1 MFTKL
6 CWRHWFLAVAM
17 LGLVQTPSMA
27 DDAKKAGEVAAI
39 GEGAFEMPVPEGW
52 LRKEPK
58 VRIIEHEFE
67 VSAAEGDEKP
77 GRVTIMGAGGSIDDN
92 IARWAGQFSQPD
104 GSETS
109 DKLKTRKATV
119 AGQDVTYVDIRGT
132 YEDKAGPFV
141 PGPGVKREHYRML
154 AAIISTKKAGNYF
167 IKFYGPENTITGQEA
182 NFMKMVEGL
191 KSKG

>member
-1 MFTKL
+1 MPTKL
-6 CWRHWFLAVAM
+6 CWRCLFLVVAAA
-17 LGLVQTPSMA
+17 GLVQATA
-27 DDAKKAGEVAAI
+27 RAEDAKKEAQVVAI
-39 GEGAFEMPVPEGW
+39 GEGAFEMPVADGW
-52 LRKEPK
+52 VRKEPK

-67 VSAAEGDEKP
+67 VPPAAGDEKP

-104 GSETS
+104 GSETG

-119 AGQDVTYVDIRGT
+119 AGQDVTFVDIRGT

-141 PGPGVKREHYRML
+141 PGPGVKRENYRML

-167 IKFYGPENTITGQEA
+167 VKFYGPENTITGQEA
-182 NFMKMVEGL
+182 NFMKMIEGL
-191 KSKG
+191 QAKG

>member
-1 MFTKL
+1 MAF
-6 CWRHWFLAVAM
+6 
-17 LGLVQTPSMA
+17 GLLPATASRA
-27 DDAKKAGEVAAI
+27 DDAKKEADVATI
-39 GEGAFEMPVPEGW
+39 GDGAFSMNVPEGW
-52 LRKEPK
+52 VRKQPK
-58 VRIIEHEFE
+58 VNFIEHEFE
-67 VSAAEGDEKP
+67 VPAAEGDEKP

-119 AGQDVTYVDIRGT
+119 AGQDVTFVDIRGT

-141 PGPGVKREHYRML
+141 PGPGVKREKYRML

-182 NFMKMVEGL
+182 NFIKMIEGL
-191 KSKG
+191 QAKG

>member
-1 MFTKL
+1 MPTKL
-6 CWRHWFLAVAM
+6 CWRCLFLVVAAI
-17 LGLVQTPSMA
+17 GLLQATTWA
-27 DDAKKAGEVAAI
+27 DDAKKEAQVAAI
-39 GEGAFEMPVPEGW
+39 GDGAFEMPVPEGW

-67 VSAAEGDEKP
+67 VPAAEGDEKP

-119 AGQDVTYVDIRGT
+119 AGQDVTFVDIRGT

-141 PGPGVKREHYRML
+141 PGPGVKRDRYCML
-154 AAIISTKKAGNYF
+154 AATFPTKKAGNYF
-167 IKFYGPENTITGQEA
+167 IKFYGPENTITAQEA
-182 NFMKMVEGL
+182 NFIKMIEGL
-191 KSKG
+191 QAKG